1 MRSPSTTTIKRHP
14 SDVKLSYT
22 YQFQPVHSVG
32 VIIAWLCFTF
42 ITVEILD
49 PNLILR
55 FAFAPPISI
64 PVTVG
69 FCRLLWFYVKCL
81 KRRIIGKNV
90 FFELCIL
97 EMVWE
102 IFFKFEMWL
111 LLKRGHL
118 HSKFG
123 AIQIRNHGTTY
134 VRKREN
140 RNFASCQYNSPCCS
154 RTVFLGRTTHYHVS
168 WYFLPDRKYTI
179 YGIDH

>member
-1 MRSPSTTTIKRHP
+1 VRSPSTTTIKRHP

-123 AIQIRNHGTTY
+123 AIQIRNYRTTY
-134 VRKREN
+134 TCVKIVSLFLVN
-140 RNFASCQYNSPCCS
+140 VL
-154 RTVFLGRTTHYHVS
+154 TVLLPHHFLGLHDTPLCVLIFPT
-168 WYFLPDRKYTI
+168 W
-179 YGIDH
+179 